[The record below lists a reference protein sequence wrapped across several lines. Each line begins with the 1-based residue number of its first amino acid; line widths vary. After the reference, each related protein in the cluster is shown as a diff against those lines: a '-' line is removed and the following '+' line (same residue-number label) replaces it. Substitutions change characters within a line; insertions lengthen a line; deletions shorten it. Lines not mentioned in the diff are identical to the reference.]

1 MLKYVYIVFK
11 NEARHSSD
19 SAIDKQVQVSRV
31 FSIFKSFLSLVFPGR
46 VESYF
51 ESYVIDTADDIAF
64 GYMNNSVFML
74 SCVALFY
81 VHSYGCIYSLMLNK
95 LSSGQAKLFCCFGF

>member
-1 MLKYVYIVFK
+1 MYIVFK
-11 NEARHSSD
+11 NEARHSND
-19 SAIDKQVQVSRV
+19 SAIDKRVQVSRV

-46 VESYF
+46 VESYIE
-51 ESYVIDTADDIAF
+51 ESYVIDTADNIAF

-81 VHSYGCIYSLMLNK
+81 VHSYGCIYSLVLNK

>member
-1 MLKYVYIVFK
+1 MYIVFK
-11 NEARHSSD
+11 NEARHSND
-19 SAIDKQVQVSRV
+19 SAIDKRVQVSRV

-46 VESYF
+46 VESY
-51 ESYVIDTADDIAF
+51 VIDTADDIVF

-74 SCVALFY
+74 SRVALFS

-95 LSSGQAKLFCCFGF
+95 LPSGQAKLFCCFGF

>member
-1 MLKYVYIVFK
+1 MRPDIQTILQLTSGYRFP
-11 NEARHSSD
+11 EF
-19 SAIDKQVQVSRV
+19 

-46 VESYF
+46 VESYIE
-51 ESYVIDTADDIAF
+51 ESYVIDTADDIVF

-74 SCVALFY
+74 SRVALFY

>member
-1 MLKYVYIVFK
+1 MYIVFK
-11 NEARHSSD
+11 NEGRHSND
-19 SAIDKQVQVSRV
+19 SAIDKRVV
-31 FSIFKSFLSLVFPGR
+31 FSILKSFLSLFFPGR
-46 VESYF
+46 VESYIE

-74 SCVALFY
+74 SRVALFY

>member
-1 MLKYVYIVFK
+1 MRPDIQTILQLTSGYRFP
-11 NEARHSSD
+11 EFFQSL
-19 SAIDKQVQVSRV
+19 
-31 FSIFKSFLSLVFPGR
+31 KSFLSLVFPGR
-46 VESYF
+46 VESYIE

-64 GYMNNSVFML
+64 WYMNNSVFML
-74 SCVALFY
+74 SRVAFIY